1 VPFVRFRESRVT
13 QFDQRLGPGFGVS
26 VGGTDPLRSW
36 AYAVTGS
43 IQEGRPWGSLLVQT
57 GKSVLRP
64 FLALSDKPTTAVVGG
79 SRGLVRIPAEERSVE
94 IGSIVPLTFPADS
107 RYTSVAIGASA
118 ELRSIRP
125 LDRDA
130 NPLAAFDDRFTLN
143 PIALISY
150 RIRSNARDIIPS
162 GGISILTR
170 AEVDLQTEA
179 VIPAERIWRTDAKVY
194 LPIFARSATRMAL
207 LLGAMWKNQGSGL
220 SQHTFLPRGFDE
232 EDEFIAGGAFLKAGI
247 EIVHPVSFLDR
258 GLVVL
263 PISVQ
268 AIYLYSFAETMGQSI
283 EWRNV
288 RSSIGAGIGARTL
301 LWHHLGLDLR
311 LGVARLLERDD
322 WAATGR

>member
-1 VPFVRFRESRVT
+1 MEV
-13 QFDQRLGPGFGVS
+13 
-26 VGGTDPLRSW
+26 
-36 AYAVTGS
+36 
-43 IQEGRPWGSLLVQT
+43 
-57 GKSVLRP
+57 
-64 FLALSDKPTTAVVGG
+64 
-79 SRGLVRIPAEERSVE
+79 
-94 IGSIVPLTFPADS
+94 GSIVPLTFPSDS
-107 RYTSVAIGASA
+107 RYTSIAIGASA

-143 PIALISY
+143 PLALISY

-162 GGISILTR
+162 GGVSILTR

-179 VIPAERIWRTDAKVY
+179 VIPAERIWRTDARVY
-194 LPIFARSATRMAL
+194 LPVFSHSATRMAL

-232 EDEFIAGGAFLKAGI
+232 EDEFIAGGTFFKAGI
-247 EIVHPVSFLDR
+247 EIVHPISFLDR

-263 PISVQ
+263 PVSIQ
-268 AIYLYSFAETMGQSI
+268 AIYLYSFAETMGQSVA
-283 EWRNV
+283 WRNV
-288 RSSIGAGIGARTL
+288 RSSIGAGVGARTL